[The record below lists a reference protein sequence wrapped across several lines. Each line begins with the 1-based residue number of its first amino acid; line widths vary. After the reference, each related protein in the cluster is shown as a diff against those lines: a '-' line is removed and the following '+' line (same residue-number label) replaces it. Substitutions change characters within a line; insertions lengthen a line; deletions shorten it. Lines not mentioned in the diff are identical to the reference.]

1 MSGPQKP
8 VTFTRP
14 DPSEFALLV
23 TKVGRGTST
32 LLGTEHFKPPAC
44 EWATD
49 KDLRDAGYV
58 PLAKARSAIS
68 RLAQVTRRHATTEE
82 ARAALAEAMQI
93 LGVTE

>member
-49 KDLRDAGYV
+49 ADLRDAGYV
-58 PLAKARSAIS
+58 SLADAKKAV
-68 RLAQVTRRHATTEE
+68 RLASRGTSDGIEQ
-82 ARAALAEAMQI
+82 ALRV
-93 LGVTE
+93 LGVKEV